1 LKVATG
7 GYGFV
12 TVTRVIASDHFAGWS
27 CICGIQA
34 ESWRMVVATAGSA
47 LIVDD
52 DPDMRALV
60 RTVLEV
66 EGNLTCTEAG
76 DGFHGLE
83 MWMADRHDVV
93 VVDQRMPGITGI
105 EVAGAVLE
113 EDPDQIVIL
122 FSAYLDPRTV
132 ERALEMGVCAVVPK
146 DDIRQLP
153 RVIEEAIAARGA
165 A

>member
-1 LKVATG
+1 
-7 GYGFV
+7 
-12 TVTRVIASDHFAGWS
+12 
-27 CICGIQA
+27 
-34 ESWRMVVATAGSA
+34 MVVATAGSA

-66 EGNLTCTEAG
+66 EGNLTCAEAG

-83 MWMADRHDVV
+83 MWLADRHDVV
-93 VVDQRMPGITGI
+93 LLDQRMPDITGI
-105 EVAGAVLE
+105 EVAAAVLE

-122 FSAYLDPRTV
+122 FSAFIDPRTV
-132 ERALEMGVCAVVPK
+132 ERAHEMGVCAVISK
-146 DDIRQLP
+146 DEIRRLP
-153 RVIEEAIAARGA
+153 RLVEEALASRGA